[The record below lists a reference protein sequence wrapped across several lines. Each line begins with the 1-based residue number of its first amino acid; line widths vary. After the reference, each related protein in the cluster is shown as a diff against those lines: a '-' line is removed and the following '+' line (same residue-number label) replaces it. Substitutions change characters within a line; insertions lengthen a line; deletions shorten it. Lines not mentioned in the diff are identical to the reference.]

1 MNDLSRELNCRRDHQ
16 ERQLRDMRLELENA
30 KNDVERRC
38 SEREAEVKEREKV
51 MADKEDKLRE
61 REKVITQLMLAGGGA
76 SSKDEGSRP
85 SMESTLGSM
94 RGGTQ
99 RGFDAF
105 LGRFDQYKEGLE
117 QKERDLA

>member
-1 MNDLSRELNCRRDHQ
+1 
-16 ERQLRDMRLELENA
+16 MRLELENSRHEL
-30 KNDVERRC
+30 ERRC
-38 SEREAEVKEREKV
+38 REREAEVKEQEKIMV
-51 MADKEDKLRE
+51 DKEDRLRE

-76 SSKDEGSRP
+76 SSKEEGSRP

-117 QKERDLA
+117 QKERDLASYLNR

>member
-1 MNDLSRELNCRRDHQ
+1 
-16 ERQLRDMRLELENA
+16 MRLEVENA
-30 KNDVERRC
+30 KNEVERRC
-38 SEREAEVKEREKV
+38 SEREAEVKDREKV
-51 MADKEDKLRE
+51 MVDKEDKLRE

-76 SSKDEGSRP
+76 ASSKEEGSRP

-94 RGGTQ
+94 RGGTK

-105 LGRFDQYKEGLE
+105 LGKFDQYKEGLE